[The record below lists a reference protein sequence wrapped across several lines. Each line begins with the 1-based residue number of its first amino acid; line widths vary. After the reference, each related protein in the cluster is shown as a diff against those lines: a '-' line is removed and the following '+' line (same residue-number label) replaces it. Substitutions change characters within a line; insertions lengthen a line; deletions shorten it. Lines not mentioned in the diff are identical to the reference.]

1 MGGGRHDESV
11 KLSLVVVRVA
21 ELAASRR
28 FYEQL
33 GLALDQERHGSGPE
47 HLSTLIGGTVVELY
61 PIGPGPS
68 TQGLRLGLV
77 VADPTE
83 IAATCWAS
91 VAEDCERDGQCVV
104 VLRDPDG
111 HKVELTEPVA

>member
-47 HLSTLIGGTVVELY
+47 HLSTLIGGTVVELS
-61 PIGPGPS
+61 IGPGPS

-83 IAATCWAS
+83 ITATCLGIGG
-91 VAEDCERDGQCVV
+91 RR
-104 VLRDPDG
+104 LR
-111 HKVELTEPVA
+111 T